1 VKSCNKS
8 EGLGE
13 HGSHG
18 KRPQTMN
25 YGQRDPLSLMDCKNS
40 RKDQITFQMDPPC
53 LINEEQMSDIE
64 SKDVKD

>member
-1 VKSCNKS
+1 
-8 EGLGE
+8 
-13 HGSHG
+13 
-18 KRPQTMN
+18 MN